1 LVQLSQNE
9 TVEMISSLADDLEK
23 EKREKEALLV
33 TIESQ
38 RLQIDSLQAVT
49 MKVSDR
55 KSAESAKVESLQLE
69 LKSFEKQ
76 NLKLKSDNQ
85 GLLKERDELLDALEA
100 ERESRKSQ
108 PVQEKNQID
117 FENFKIAEQDA
128 KIMSLSSELSH
139 AVSSLQQAVTSA
151 KTMKIK
157 ADEERSNRITFEK
170 RVRELEFE
178 IQELKTSKELI
189 SSTILDSL
197 HKEQEKTTS
206 LERMLQS
213 HVPHQESELSPSLVS
228 RLCDLIDTD
237 GCGHITSSNI
247 LYAISNE
254 DSEALKL
261 FQTLGLVP
269 SAVDT
274 AKALEFAKKLF
285 VRYHDG
291 ANYGEFFEYLKS
303 YKLSST
309 SLVITPK
316 NVMMAELE
324 KMRNVYYYILFKL

>member
-1 LVQLSQNE
+1 
-9 TVEMISSLADDLEK
+9 MISSLADDLEN

-38 RLQIDSLQAVT
+38 RLQIDSLQAVA
-49 MKVSDR
+49 MKSSDM
-55 KSAESAKVESLQLE
+55 KSAESVKVEGLQLQ

-76 NLKLKSDNQ
+76 NSKLKSDNQ

-100 ERESRKSQ
+100 ERESRKAQHAEAISQ
-108 PVQEKNQID
+108 SSFDNP
-117 FENFKIAEQDA
+117 KIAEQDA
-128 KIMSLSSELSH
+128 KILSLSSELSH
-139 AVSSLQQAVTSA
+139 AVSSLQQSVNSA
-151 KTMKIK
+151 KTMKLK
-157 ADEERSNRITFEK
+157 FDEERSNRIIFEK

-178 IQELKTSKELI
+178 VEELKTSKEMI

-197 HKEQEKTTS
+197 HKEQEKTVS

-213 HVPHQESELSPSLVS
+213 HVPYQESELSPSLVS

-237 GCGHITSSNI
+237 GCGHITSSSI
-247 LYAISNE
+247 LYAISKE

-261 FQTLGLVP
+261 FQTLGLLP

-274 AKALEFAKKLF
+274 TKALEFAKKLF
-285 VRYHDG
+285 GRYHDG
-291 ANYGEFFEYLKS
+291 ANYGEFFEYLRS
-303 YKLSST
+303 YKVAST

-316 NVMMAELE
+316 ISMMAELE
-324 KMRNVYYYILFKL
+324 KMRNVYSSIYSFQYPLLLM